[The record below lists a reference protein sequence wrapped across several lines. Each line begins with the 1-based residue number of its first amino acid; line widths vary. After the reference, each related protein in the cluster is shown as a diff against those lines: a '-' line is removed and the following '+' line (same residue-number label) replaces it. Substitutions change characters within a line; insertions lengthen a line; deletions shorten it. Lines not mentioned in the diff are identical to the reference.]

1 MTHDGHWTVLDHG
14 VLTVDGTRRMLP
26 VNDREVLVY
35 SSEEACSMAA
45 ARGMEERED
54 LRNADRRAGLY
65 AGILGARIP
74 PPMSSPRVS
83 LATDAD
89 AGVSLTVAAR
99 KAYRIR
105 RRP

>member
-35 SSEEACSMAA
+35 SSEGGVSRWQLPAA
-45 ARGMEERED
+45 WKSAK
-54 LRNADRRAGLY
+54 
-65 AGILGARIP
+65 ISVTQIGAP
-74 PPMSSPRVS
+74 ASTPASSPPMSSPGVS
-83 LATDAD
+83 LATDGD